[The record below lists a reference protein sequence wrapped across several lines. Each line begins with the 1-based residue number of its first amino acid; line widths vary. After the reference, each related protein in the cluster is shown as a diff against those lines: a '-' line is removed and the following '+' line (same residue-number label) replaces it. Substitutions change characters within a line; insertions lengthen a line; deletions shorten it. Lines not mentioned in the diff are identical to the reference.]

1 MEDVFEIIKKKFGII
16 ICRATKFLCILGAIL
31 KIRLNM
37 KRTIIV
43 VFTVFAALLF
53 GNRSFAQEDLVR
65 VFRWYI
71 PEDQQYCTVA
81 DGEYQ
86 DGQLINWGW
95 TDKTL
100 MFWAYRTPGPGR
112 VAVNGWYNP
121 VSRAHISVCEDEF
134 SDDAMLKNGYT
145 QKHLQ
150 FYALTRRG
158 SNTLCIYRWLLS
170 KRHAWITI
178 PEDTDTDVYIKKG
191 YHHKTYQYYG
201 ISRNVDAPI
210 YDQL

>member
-1 MEDVFEIIKKKFGII
+1 MQGNEIFMYFG
-16 ICRATKFLCILGAIL
+16 CDLE
-31 KIRLNM
+31 IRSNM
-37 KRTIIV
+37 KRTILLV
-43 VFTVFAALLF
+43 TTVLVALLIS
-53 GNRSFAQEDLVR
+53 NKTYAQEDLVR
-65 VFRWYI
+65 VFRWFI
-71 PEDQQYCTVA
+71 PEDQQFVTIA

-95 TDKTL
+95 NDKTL
-100 MFWAYRTPGPGR
+100 LFWEYRTPGPGR

-134 SDDAMLKNGYT
+134 TDDQMLKNGYT

-158 SNTLCIYRWLLS
+158 ANTVCVYRWLLN
-170 KRHAWITI
+170 KRHSWVTI
-178 PEDTDTDVYIKKG
+178 PEEGDTDVYLKKG
-191 YHHKTYQYYG
+191 YHSKTYQYYG
-201 ISRNVDAPI
+201 IYRNTDAPI